1 MYIHTT
7 RTHLTEDEKKTFLR
21 LTSSTLVRLGRYAM
35 NKKKQGRARVKA
47 HALAYIMEV
56 FLLETG
62 WAGYGLIIKHKC
74 ERDIVVV

>member
-1 MYIHTT
+1 
-7 RTHLTEDEKKTFLR
+7 
-21 LTSSTLVRLGRYAM
+21 M

-74 ERDIVVV
+74 ERYIVVV